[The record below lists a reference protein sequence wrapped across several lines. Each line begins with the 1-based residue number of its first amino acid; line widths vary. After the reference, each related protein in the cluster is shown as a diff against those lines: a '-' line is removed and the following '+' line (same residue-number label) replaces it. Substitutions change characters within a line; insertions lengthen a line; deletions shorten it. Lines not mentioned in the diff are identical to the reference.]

1 MKMTTQA
8 QTPGQK
14 EGARLSGAELAEEQ
28 LKKQL
33 AEGNAP
39 SPSSR
44 QRRRGARGARSKKQ
58 DYDHYVKI
66 LLLGDSGVGKTC
78 LLTRFS
84 DNKYSPNLM
93 TTAGI
98 DFKVQFFTID
108 GQKVKCQIWDTAG
121 QERFHVITKAYYK
134 GAHGIALVYDCTD
147 KKTLNNIDYWVE
159 NIEKHATSDV
169 AKLLI
174 ANKVDLRGSPAD
186 AAERGMITK
195 EEGEAVA
202 GRCEIEYLETSAK
215 TGANVKNGEFFSC
228 GFYIWGEFRGED
240 GQRRLLSF
248 VSVALPLIQLGFVF
262 ASVCCSFIESPFL

>member
-1 MKMTTQA
+1 MKMTTPA

-14 EGARLSGAELAEEQ
+14 EGGRLSGAELAERQ
-28 LKKQL
+28 LQKEL
-33 AEGNAP
+33 AEAKRK
-39 SPSSR
+39 SPSA
-44 QRRRGARGARSKKQ
+44 RRRGKGARAKKQ

-78 LLTRFS
+78 LLTRFA

-134 GAHGIALVYDCTD
+134 GAHGIALVYDVTD
-147 KKTLNNIDYWVE
+147 SKTLKNIDYWVE

-174 ANKVDLRGSPAD
+174 ANKVDLRGSAAD

-195 EEGEAVA
+195 EEGETVA
-202 GRCEIEYLETSAK
+202 GRCEIDYLETSAK
-215 TGANVKNGEFFSC
+215 TGTNVKKAFYNLAKKIISKNGGVKAPGAGVASPRLVKLNADGKNAQRKKKSC
-228 GFYIWGEFRGED
+228 QIG
-240 GQRRLLSF
+240 
-248 VSVALPLIQLGFVF
+248 
-262 ASVCCSFIESPFL
+262 